1 MKRAEKIRALLRS
14 QWRRWVNK
22 ATDYLTGK
30 TIVKRWGLA
39 SKKTVTPDEVL
50 TLKDGQF
57 QITTATRRTSAW
69 PAKTYTVT
77 RTFATRSEA
86 RAARTPNHYIIDR
99 ESGYVVR

>member
-1 MKRAEKIRALLRS
+1 M
-14 QWRRWVNK
+14 NK

-30 TIVKRWGLA
+30 NIAKRWGLA
-39 SKKTVTPDEVL
+39 SKKTVTPDEVV
-50 TLKDGQF
+50 TIKDGKF
-57 QITTATRRTSAW
+57 SVATANRRTSAW